1 MNLRITDNN
10 WSVTFDQEV
19 NSNADKYLLG
29 TYSNSFVIVAVYP
42 TGVPDSWSQGG
53 SVGQAISIN
62 NTLAY
67 GTKKEL
73 SLRILNLLEFN
84 SVSGNSYQ
92 LYYFPLDRLGTV
104 AVKVWEYQGTTQN
117 VTNEQLVAAIE
128 RDAVLTVDL
137 SNIETK
143 LNAICAYFGINNN
156 PQQPTAEETLFFLFN

>member
-1 MNLRITDNN
+1 MRAKHWI
-10 WSVTFDQEV
+10 
-19 NSNADKYLLG
+19 SN
-29 TYSNSFVIVAVYP
+29 
-42 TGVPDSWSQGG
+42 

-104 AVKVWEYQGTTQN
+104 AVKVWEYQGSTQN
-117 VTNEQLVAAIE
+117 ITNEQLIAAIE

-137 SNIETK
+137 SLIEEK
-143 LNAICAYFGINNN
+143 LNLIIDFLKI
-156 PQQPTAEETLFFLFN
+156 PKPEIPPTKDEQAFFFLQ